1 MEVEAEEKMGQR
13 EVLTEILATRLE
25 DWGVEDPFNEKR
37 AHKLKLSDLR
47 RQYLMEEK
55 ERRQKGLRTLMVRNQ
70 IVIDTDMKLPV
81 GKGQVIMTTDRTMLD
96 YELTVGSEV
105 GLGAVLPNARS
116 AKHFMLELDLQQPL
130 REFRG
135 KRGMVGFDTEGK
147 MLYIGRARNED
158 VFVAMAPNTFIRCEE
173 EPCVAGY
180 NTGRPQLSRRHYR
193 QVVMMFA
200 YFMAKI
206 PELSFATPRGRSVYE
221 LNLES
226 VSVKWDQVT
235 NVLDHRTIKLNQRNT
250 EKLDELMSEG
260 YEEWVENAPR
270 SWKKDGFLERHSPIV
285 VTSRYGQ
292 NVEISEGGNETRE
305 ASNWNKERDYSKV
318 AFTTVA
324 LATLIE
330 CTEVTSWEV
339 FDPKVLKRTFGT
351 LYDGDNKNSR
361 KKVNLQRLPMMTEE
375 GTEIAIYD
383 ESGRKIPRRRATR
396 QIEDP
401 ACGVLMDLVNV
412 HNLFHPSREY
422 PLSEDDRMEEY
433 DELRPETGR
442 VDVYPL
448 GFLRTVGNVQAEGIP
463 PCFYKGIKEISSKVR
478 ADPNGGNEGQ
488 QQQQLEQHEQQRND
502 DEDPTHAGAFAT
514 TAKDRA
520 TARGKQEQCRVA
532 LPWKRFHDKISCYDC
547 PVSCRGEIVYAVNVR
562 ALKVRTGRSLFS
574 DVIQPLV
581 NMWERNEVRNTI
593 KDHLVILKPEV
604 FPSLFKWVSSPIT
617 SLIETIYEQEMIP
630 GRHGGRRT
638 EPAEAR
644 VVGSTGADAV
654 LLPHRE
660 CSVSGDDIDEAT
672 RTEPRIDQGWLPDA
686 VARVQGKEHP
696 GSDEAL
702 ITQNSVSDIHS
713 SSILRSR
720 TIPPSPP
727 SRTEQCTSLLSAFQ
741 ALFDDVKKL
750 VADGVRRDI
759 TAIISAAP
767 DQDSVDLAIARGRE
781 RESFLKHWLTIQRP
795 LAFGQVDKQNTFVSL
810 LQAVVADTDLISH
823 GLPNFSE
830 HAITPTTFVNS
841 LIAMSSPTNPSP
853 PVAPV
858 MSSGSFLPLLKEAH
872 SLLLSLPHLSP
883 SGDQH
888 DLIRRS
894 FISTISHLLIRFVP
908 SHRPRSSS
916 SGASPRVPVF
926 DSWASLGLQDDARTI
941 IPLQLP
947 SVSLPNPSQLAAQS
961 ALNTAL
967 VDDAAAEWSLE
978 GITIPLIHTILNKSS
993 LPIDF
998 VTPLPASAPYI
1009 NDTYHWVRHNYDP
1022 RKTIHRLALVVAI
1035 IVSHFLPC
1043 VFPPHPIPSDP
1054 FMSAS
1059 DPFAVYQAY
1068 CSLPWES
1075 RQGKKGVSDRPIYIS
1090 MVTTFIIAIYERDS
1104 PLGRRLFETKSLGS
1118 PWAAK
1123 HTVKGI
1129 SYINLIRLG
1138 IVWGSRESYKNKG
1151 GFGTHWGLFNDS
1163 HLRTH
1168 YNELSRRL
1176 RSPDA
1181 FSSFD
1186 AVAYLVGD
1194 ANARFLFQSVI
1205 SLRVRPPL

>member
-1 MEVEAEEKMGQR
+1 
-13 EVLTEILATRLE
+13 
-25 DWGVEDPFNEKR
+25 
-37 AHKLKLSDLR
+37 
-47 RQYLMEEK
+47 
-55 ERRQKGLRTLMVRNQ
+55 
-70 IVIDTDMKLPV
+70 
-81 GKGQVIMTTDRTMLD
+81 
-96 YELTVGSEV
+96 
-105 GLGAVLPNARS
+105 
-116 AKHFMLELDLQQPL
+116 
-130 REFRG
+130 
-135 KRGMVGFDTEGK
+135 
-147 MLYIGRARNED
+147 
-158 VFVAMAPNTFIRCEE
+158 
-173 EPCVAGY
+173 
-180 NTGRPQLSRRHYR
+180 
-193 QVVMMFA
+193 
-200 YFMAKI
+200 MAKI
-206 PELSFATPRGRSVYE
+206 PELSFAMPRGRSVYK

-250 EKLDELMSEG
+250 EKLDELISEG
-260 YEEWVENAPR
+260 YEEWVENTPR
-270 SWKKDGFLERHSPIV
+270 SWKKDGFLKRHSPIV
-285 VTSRYGQ
+285 VTSQYGQ

-305 ASNWNKERDYSKV
+305 ASNWNKERNYSKV
-318 AFTTVA
+318 AFMTVA

-330 CTEVTSWEV
+330 CTEATSWEV

-351 LYDGDNKNSR
+351 LYDGDNKNGQ
-361 KKVNLQRLPMMTEE
+361 KKVNLQRLPMTTEE
-375 GTEIAIYD
+375 GTEIVIYD
-383 ESGRKIPRRRATR
+383 ESGRKIPWRRATR
-396 QIEDP
+396 QTEDP

-412 HNLFHPSREY
+412 HNLFHPSWEY

-433 DELRPETGR
+433 DELRPETRR

-463 PCFYKGIKEISSKVR
+463 LCFYKGIKEISSKVR
-478 ADPNGGNEGQ
+478 ADPNGGNEGSSSSSMSSTSS
-488 QQQQLEQHEQQRND
+488 ND
-502 DEDPTHAGAFAT
+502 TMTRIPRTQVIKPISSQFYNYISHRAASRAGDMDTEKGTVTAALAGAFAT
-514 TAKDRA
+514 MAKDRA
-520 TARGKQEQCRVA
+520 TARGKQEQCRVS

-581 NMWERNEVRNTI
+581 NLWECNEVRSTI

-604 FPSLFKWVSSPIT
+604 FPSLFKWVSSPIA
-617 SLIETIYEQEMIP
+617 SLIETIYKQEMIP
-630 GRHGGRRT
+630 EDTEDQEPNQLKLELLAALERTLCYCHMGNAVCLATTLMRPLGLSQGLIKDGFPMLFPVFKEKNILEAMKRGFHVDERKWPMKDGHPAIALRKAQEVTYSAQHFHAYHAKLHLRHT
-638 EPAEAR
+638 
-644 VVGSTGADAV
+644 
-654 LLPHRE
+654 LLVNP
-660 CSVSGDDIDEAT
+660 SVSYN
-672 RTEPRIDQGWLPDA
+672 P
-686 VARVQGKEHP
+686 
-696 GSDEAL
+696 SF
-702 ITQNSVSDIHS
+702 
-713 SSILRSR
+713 SSIENRAMHVSVV
-720 TIPPSPP
+720 T
-727 SRTEQCTSLLSAFQ
+727 FQ

-759 TAIISAAP
+759 AAIISAAP
-767 DQDSVDLAIARGRE
+767 DQDSVDLAVARGRE

-810 LQAVVADTDLISH
+810 LQAVVADPDLISH

-894 FISTISHLLIRFVP
+894 FITTISHLLIRFVP

-916 SGASPRVPVF
+916 SGTSPRVPVF
-926 DSWASLGLQDDARTI
+926 DSWASLGLQDDTRTI
-941 IPLQLP
+941 IPLWDP
-947 SVSLPNPSQLAAQS
+947 SISLPNPSQLAAQS
-961 ALNTAL
+961 VLNTAL

-1022 RKTIHRLALVVAI
+1022 RKTIHRLALIVAI

-1043 VFPPHPIPSDP
+1043 VFPPHPIPSNP
-1054 FMSAS
+1054 FTSAS
-1059 DPFAVYQAY
+1059 DPFTVYQAY
-1068 CSLPWES
+1068 CTLPWES
-1075 RQGKKGVSDRPIYIS
+1075 REGKKGVSNHPIYIS

-1104 PLGRRLFETKSLGS
+1104 PLGCRLFETKSLGS

-1129 SYINLIRLG
+1129 SYINLIHLG

-1176 RSPDA
+1176 RSPDT

-1194 ANARFLFQSVI
+1194 ANARFLCQTVI

>member
-1 MEVEAEEKMGQR
+1 MSNAAEDLLREDIRSDISWEEEGKEGGRNEGGPVDISEVPEDMEVEAEEKMGQR

-25 DWGVEDPFNEKR
+25 DWGVEDPFNKKR
-37 AHKLKLSDLR
+37 AHKLKLSDLQ

-55 ERRQKGLRTLMVRNQ
+55 ERRQKGLRTLMVQNQ

-81 GKGQVIMTTDRTMLD
+81 GKGQVIMTMDRTMLD

-130 REFRG
+130 QEFRG

-173 EPCVAGY
+173 EPCGAGY

-200 YFMAKI
+200 HFLAKI
-206 PELSFATPRGRSVYE
+206 PELSFATPWGRSVYE

-226 VSVKWDQVT
+226 
-235 NVLDHRTIKLNQRNT
+235 RNT
-250 EKLDELMSEG
+250 EKLDKLMLEG

-270 SWKKDGFLERHSPIV
+270 SWKKDGFLERHSLIV

-292 NVEISEGGNETRE
+292 NVEISEGGNETQE
-305 ASNWNKERDYSKV
+305 ALNWNKERDYSKV

-339 FDPKVLKRTFGT
+339 FDPKVLKWTFRT

-463 PCFYKGIKEISSKVR
+463 PCFYKGIKEISSKVIKPISSQFYNYISHR
-478 ADPNGGNEGQ
+478 AVSRAGDMDTEKGTVTAV
-488 QQQQLEQHEQQRND
+488 L
-502 DEDPTHAGAFAT
+502 AGAFAT

-532 LPWKRFHDKISCYDC
+532 LPWKRFHDKVSCYDC

-562 ALKVRTGRSLFS
+562 ALK
-574 DVIQPLV
+574 PLV
-581 NMWERNEVRNTI
+581 NMWERNEVRNMI

-604 FPSLFKWVSSPIT
+604 FPSLFKWVLSPIT

-630 GRHGGRRT
+630 EDTEDEEPNQLKLELLAALERTLCYCHTGNAACLVMTLMKPLGLSQGLIKDGFPMLFPVFKEKNILEAMKRGFQVDERKWPLKNGHPAIASRKAQEVTYSVQHFHRTPRLSTVDKRGAYHAKLRLRHT
-638 EPAEAR
+638 
-644 VVGSTGADAV
+644 
-654 LLPHRE
+654 LLINP
-660 CSVSGDDIDEAT
+660 SVSYN
-672 RTEPRIDQGWLPDA
+672 P
-686 VARVQGKEHP
+686 
-696 GSDEAL
+696 SF
-702 ITQNSVSDIHS
+702 
-713 SSILRSR
+713 SSIENRAMHISV
-720 TIPPSPP
+720 I
-727 SRTEQCTSLLSAFQ
+727 AFQ

-841 LIAMSSPTNPSP
+841 LIAMSS
-853 PVAPV
+853 
-858 MSSGSFLPLLKEAH
+858 
-872 SLLLSLPHLSP
+872 
-883 SGDQH
+883 
-888 DLIRRS
+888 
-894 FISTISHLLIRFVP
+894 
-908 SHRPRSSS
+908 
-916 SGASPRVPVF
+916 
-926 DSWASLGLQDDARTI
+926 
-941 IPLQLP
+941 
-947 SVSLPNPSQLAAQS
+947 
-961 ALNTAL
+961 LN
-967 VDDAAAEWSLE
+967 
-978 GITIPLIHTILNKSS
+978 
-993 LPIDF
+993 
-998 VTPLPASAPYI
+998 
-1009 NDTYHWVRHNYDP
+1009 
-1022 RKTIHRLALVVAI
+1022 
-1035 IVSHFLPC
+1035 
-1043 VFPPHPIPSDP
+1043 
-1054 FMSAS
+1054 
-1059 DPFAVYQAY
+1059 
-1068 CSLPWES
+1068 
-1075 RQGKKGVSDRPIYIS
+1075 
-1090 MVTTFIIAIYERDS
+1090 
-1104 PLGRRLFETKSLGS
+1104 
-1118 PWAAK
+1118 
-1123 HTVKGI
+1123 
-1129 SYINLIRLG
+1129 
-1138 IVWGSRESYKNKG
+1138 
-1151 GFGTHWGLFNDS
+1151 
-1163 HLRTH
+1163 
-1168 YNELSRRL
+1168 
-1176 RSPDA
+1176 
-1181 FSSFD
+1181 
-1186 AVAYLVGD
+1186 
-1194 ANARFLFQSVI
+1194 
-1205 SLRVRPPL
+1205 

>member
-1 MEVEAEEKMGQR
+1 
-13 EVLTEILATRLE
+13 
-25 DWGVEDPFNEKR
+25 
-37 AHKLKLSDLR
+37 
-47 RQYLMEEK
+47 
-55 ERRQKGLRTLMVRNQ
+55 
-70 IVIDTDMKLPV
+70 
-81 GKGQVIMTTDRTMLD
+81 
-96 YELTVGSEV
+96 
-105 GLGAVLPNARS
+105 
-116 AKHFMLELDLQQPL
+116 MLELDLQQPL

-158 VFVAMAPNTFIRCEE
+158 VFVAMALNTFIQCEE
-173 EPCVAGY
+173 EPCGAGY
-180 NTGRPQLSRRHYR
+180 NTGRPQLSQRHYR

-200 YFMAKI
+200 HFLVKI
-206 PELSFATPRGRSVYE
+206 PELSFATPHGRSVYE

-235 NVLDHRTIKLNQRNT
+235 NILDHRTIKLNQRNT

-285 VTSRYGQ
+285 VTSWYGQ
-292 NVEISEGGNETRE
+292 NVEISEGGNEMRE
-305 ASNWNKERDYSKV
+305 ASNWNEERDYSKV
-318 AFTTVA
+318 AFTMVA
-324 LATLIE
+324 LVTLIE
-330 CTEVTSWEV
+330 CTEVTLWEV
-339 FDPKVLKRTFGT
+339 FDPKVLKQTFGM
-351 LYDGDNKNSR
+351 LYDGDNKKSR
-361 KKVNLQRLPMMTEE
+361 KKVNLQRLLMMTEE
-375 GTEIAIYD
+375 
-383 ESGRKIPRRRATR
+383 
-396 QIEDP
+396 EDP
-401 ACGVLMDLVNV
+401 ACGVLMDLVNM
-412 HNLFHPSREY
+412 HDLFHPSWEY

-433 DELRPETGR
+433 DKLRPETRR

-448 GFLRTVGNVQAEGIP
+448 GFLQTVGNVQAEGIP
-463 PCFYKGIKEISSKVR
+463 PCFYKGIKEISSKVH
-478 ADPNGGNEGQ
+478 ADPNGGNEGSSSSSSTSSTSSNEAMTRLPRMQ
-488 QQQQLEQHEQQRND
+488 VIKPISSQFYNYISHQAASRAGDMDTEKGTVTAAL
-502 DEDPTHAGAFAT
+502 AGAFAT

-520 TARGKQEQCRVA
+520 TARGKQEQCCVM
-532 LPWKRFHDKISCYDC
+532 LPWKRFHDKVSCYDC

-581 NMWERNEVRNTI
+581 NMWECNEVRNTI

-630 GRHGGRRT
+630 EDKEDEELNQLKLELLAALERTLCYCHTGNAACLATTLMKPLGLSQGLIKDGFLMLFPVFKEKNILEAMKRGFQVDERKWPLKNRH
-638 EPAEAR
+638 PAIASRKAQEVTYSVQHFHAYHTKLR
-644 VVGSTGADAV
+644 LRHTLLINPSV
-654 LLPHRE
+654 LYNPSFSIKNRAMHI
-660 CSVSGDDIDEAT
+660 SV
-672 RTEPRIDQGWLPDA
+672 
-686 VARVQGKEHP
+686 
-696 GSDEAL
+696 
-702 ITQNSVSDIHS
+702 IT
-713 SSILRSR
+713 
-720 TIPPSPP
+720 
-727 SRTEQCTSLLSAFQ
+727 FQ
-741 ALFDDVKKL
+741 ALFDNVKKL

-759 TAIISAAP
+759 AAIISAAP

-795 LAFGQVDKQNTFVSL
+795 LAFGQVNKQNTFISL
-810 LQAVVADTDLISH
+810 LQAVIADTDLISH

-888 DLIRRS
+888 DLIRRL
-894 FISTISHLLIRFVP
+894 FITTISHLLIRFVP
-908 SHRPRSSS
+908 SHHPRSSS

-926 DSWASLGLQDDARTI
+926 DSWASLGLQDDACTI

-967 VDDAAAEWSLE
+967 VDDATAEWSLE

-993 LPIDF
+993 LPINF

-1043 VFPPHPIPSDP
+1043 VFPPHPIPSNP

-1068 CSLPWES
+1068 CTLPWES
-1075 RQGKKGVSDRPIYIS
+1075 HQGKKGVSDRPIYIS

-1104 PLGRRLFETKSLGS
+1104 PLRRRLFETKSLGS

-1123 HTVKGI
+1123 HTIKGI
-1129 SYINLIRLG
+1129 SYINLICHDHVPRHVNVSVLMFQMCFRLK
-1138 IVWGSRESYKNKG
+1138 I
-1151 GFGTHWGLFNDS
+1151 
-1163 HLRTH
+1163 
-1168 YNELSRRL
+1168 
-1176 RSPDA
+1176 
-1181 FSSFD
+1181 
-1186 AVAYLVGD
+1186 
-1194 ANARFLFQSVI
+1194 I
-1205 SLRVRPPL
+1205 SGHQLI

>member
-1 MEVEAEEKMGQR
+1 MSNAARDLLREDIRSDIRKLRPDRSWEEEGKEGGRNEGGPVDISEVPEDMEVEAEEKMGQR
-13 EVLTEILATRLE
+13 EVLKEILATRLE
-25 DWGVEDPFNEKR
+25 DWGVEDLFNEKR

-147 MLYIGRARNED
+147 MLYIGRAWNED

-173 EPCVAGY
+173 EPCGAGY
-180 NTGRPQLSRRHYR
+180 NTGRPQLLRRHYR

-226 VSVKWDQVT
+226 
-235 NVLDHRTIKLNQRNT
+235 RNT

-285 VTSRYGQ
+285 VMSRYGQ

-463 PCFYKGIKEISSKVR
+463 PCFYKGIKEISSKVIKPISSQFYNYISHR
-478 ADPNGGNEGQ
+478 AASRAGDMDTEKGTVTAA
-488 QQQQLEQHEQQRND
+488 L
-502 DEDPTHAGAFAT
+502 AGAFAT
-514 TAKDRA
+514 TAKQSDCKRQ
-520 TARGKQEQCRVA
+520 TSNYSRQLSSRVA
-532 LPWKRFHDKISCYDC
+532 RPMEAAIPRIKIMLHNRCVASWKRENAATTERRNC
-547 PVSCRGEIVYAVNVR
+547 VRGECEGAESENW
-562 ALKVRTGRSLFS
+562 K
-574 DVIQPLV
+574 PLV
-581 NMWERNEVRNTI
+581 NMWECNEVRNTI

-630 GRHGGRRT
+630 EDTEDEEPNQLKLELLAALERTLCYCHTGNAALFKEKNILEAMKRGFQVDERKWPLKNGHPAIASRKAQEVTYSVQHFHWTNAAPFVVRVCPYGQTRGTICRPHLSIVDKRGTLFVVRVCPYGQTRGTAYHAKLRLRHT
-638 EPAEAR
+638 
-644 VVGSTGADAV
+644 
-654 LLPHRE
+654 LLINP
-660 CSVSGDDIDEAT
+660 SVSYN
-672 RTEPRIDQGWLPDA
+672 P
-686 VARVQGKEHP
+686 
-696 GSDEAL
+696 SF
-702 ITQNSVSDIHS
+702 
-713 SSILRSR
+713 SSIENRAMHISV
-720 TIPPSPP
+720 I
-727 SRTEQCTSLLSAFQ
+727 AFQ

-894 FISTISHLLIRFVP
+894 FITTISHLLIRFVP

-978 GITIPLIHTILNKSS
+978 
-993 LPIDF
+993 
-998 VTPLPASAPYI
+998 
-1009 NDTYHWVRHNYDP
+1009 
-1022 RKTIHRLALVVAI
+1022 
-1035 IVSHFLPC
+1035 
-1043 VFPPHPIPSDP
+1043 
-1054 FMSAS
+1054 
-1059 DPFAVYQAY
+1059 AY
-1068 CSLPWES
+1068 CTLPWES

-1151 GFGTHWGLFNDS
+1151 GFGTHWGLFD
-1163 HLRTH
+1163 
-1168 YNELSRRL
+1168 
-1176 RSPDA
+1176 
-1181 FSSFD
+1181 
-1186 AVAYLVGD
+1186 
-1194 ANARFLFQSVI
+1194 
-1205 SLRVRPPL
+1205 